1 MVDEILC
8 MVHTNLFVWNI
19 IYIYVII
26 RVQCTYLSLC
36 IYIYIYI
43 HLYTLL
49 GEFPEMMLHAFGNNP
64 SRGLHPKTWFEEL
77 SLQDDSVGL
86 PDWAAQAFFGA
97 VIIHAFRHAP
107 RPDGCLRIMALGFT
121 AFGASFIMA
130 SFWNPAMRVKAWVA
144 GIPLSTLHAHT
155 LTHPSIRG
163 QISPIGRPWVLGTW
177 GLRHTTFRHGTAI
190 RSATSA
196 LWRWQFLPLRS
207 QGRVLQWNK
216 IRTLHT
222 QNFQLP
228 CIAHDFIRDI
238 LLLLLLL
245 LRLCISLQ
253 YRSCCGYRSFAT
265 NIPKKSWSM
274 WKQYDEIL
282 KACCLNC
289 ADSAGSVQPRS
300 CAKTTNSR
308 RWSSVMVPI
317 ILNNCV

>member
-1 MVDEILC
+1 MIWGIVIARRFCRTTRLSRPGILWGSY
-8 MVHTNLFVWNI
+8 H
-19 IYIYVII
+19 
-26 RVQCTYLSLC
+26 
-36 IYIYIYI
+36 
-43 HLYTLL
+43 
-49 GEFPEMMLHAFGNNP
+49 
-64 SRGLHPKTWFEEL
+64 SRFSTCATSGWMPAYHGTWFY
-77 SLQDDSVGL
+77 GL
-86 PDWAAQAFFGA
+86 WSILHHG
-97 VIIHAFRHAP
+97 IILESSNE
-107 RPDGCLRIMALGFT
+107 GKGLGGWDTPFNT
-121 AFGASFIMA
+121 
-130 SFWNPAMRVKAWVA
+130 
-144 GIPLSTLHAHT
+144 THTHTHT

-238 LLLLLLL
+238 LLLLL
-245 LRLCISLQ
+245 RLCISLQ